1 MQWRIARNFNWGP
14 RLPSPFLLFPLCP
27 FPSCSLPFTSPR
39 SSCALPF
46 LSRSRGLGLGC
57 GEKVSPSPQGE
68 GSEERAVP
76 PPQKI
81 FDILESKWRIFVDS
95 LVLNCAFLYDENS
108 KKYTR
113 NAWSAMEIDL
123 YAIKSVVYCLLLL
136 TFTQT

>member
-1 MQWRIARNFNWGP
+1 MWG
-14 RLPSPFLLFPLCP
+14 
-27 FPSCSLPFTSPR
+27 
-39 SSCALPF
+39 
-46 LSRSRGLGLGC
+46 GG
-57 GEKVSPSPQGE
+57 VPSPQGE
-68 GSEERAVP
+68 ESGEGAVP

-95 LVLNCAFLYDENS
+95 LVLNCAFLYDQNS

-123 YAIKSVVYCLLLL
+123 HAITSVVYCLLLL

>member
-1 MQWRIARNFNWGP
+1 MVWPGILRLGVLNKAVPSAEGASRIEAPKAP
-14 RLPSPFLLFPLCP
+14 R
-27 FPSCSLPFTSPR
+27 
-39 SSCALPF
+39 
-46 LSRSRGLGLGC
+46 GVGC
-57 GEKVSPSPQGE
+57 GEGVSPSPQRE
-68 GSEERAVP
+68 GSEEEAMP
-76 PPQKI
+76 PPKKI